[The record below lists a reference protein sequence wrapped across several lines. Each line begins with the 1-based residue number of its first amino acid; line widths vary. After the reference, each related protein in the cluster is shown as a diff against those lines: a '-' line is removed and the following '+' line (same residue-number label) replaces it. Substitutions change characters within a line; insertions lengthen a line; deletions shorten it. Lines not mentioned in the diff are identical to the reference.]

1 MRKKIISGWRLL
13 FLLFLLAG
21 AIPNAHAFT
30 TDDTDTL
37 GKGKTSIAI
46 NSQVSFDKNIQ
57 PDAGGN
63 PDHAKQR
70 EVELNASISYG
81 ISNPVDLTLTLPYQ
95 WNESQTDR
103 QTLSNVNGFSDIT
116 LDLKWRFFKQDGLS
130 FAFHPEIIFPAGDKD
145 KDLGAG
151 RVSGSLFFIVTKEID
166 PWEFNFNLAYTR
178 NENELDQREDIWHVL
193 VAAELKVMKDLRLVA
208 NAGIER
214 NSDKTSEIDP
224 AFILGGVIYSV
235 TENINIELGLKAAL
249 TSTEPDYAFMGGINF
264 SF

>member
-1 MRKKIISGWRLL
+1 MRKKNIPGWRLL

-21 AIPNAHAFT
+21 AIPNAQAFT

-37 GKGKTSIAI
+37 GKGKIGIAI
-46 NSQVSFDKNIQ
+46 NSQVSFDNKIQ

-81 ISNPVDLTLTLPYQ
+81 ISNPVDLTLAFPYK
-95 WNESQTDR
+95 WNESQTDK
-103 QTLSNVNGFSDIT
+103 QTLSNENGFSDIT
-116 LDLKWRFFKQDGLS
+116 LDLKWCFFKREGLS
-130 FAFHPEIIFPAGDKD
+130 FALNPDIIFPTGDKNND
-145 KDLGAG
+145 FGGG
-151 RVSGSLFFIVTKEID
+151 RVSGSLFFIMTKEID
-166 PWEFNFNLAYTR
+166 PWEFNFNLGYTR
-178 NENELDQREDIWHVL
+178 NENKLDQREDIWHVL
-193 VAAELKVMKDLRLVA
+193 VAAESKVMKNLRLVA

-214 NSDKTSEIDP
+214 NDDRTSEIDP
-224 AFILGGVIYSV
+224 AFILGGIIYSV
-235 TENINIELGLKAAL
+235 TENINIELGVKAAL